1 MSSQN
6 LNLLPSIER
15 LVKDYVKG
23 VYGVE
28 LDTLV
33 SSFKEHGRPMQEIKE
48 EFEQLD
54 AKKEA
59 RFKELDKKREEREKD
74 RLIEKIN

>member
-33 SSFKEHGRPMQEIKE
+33 SSFKEQVHGRPMHKME
-48 EFEQLD
+48 E
-54 AKKEA
+54 
-59 RFKELDKKREEREKD
+59 
-74 RLIEKIN
+74 